1 VWGEGVVDHL
11 AQHLARTMPGQRGC
25 TRRNHYGVPFI
36 NTVTARPDR
45 HRHHAPHHVDPVTET
60 QAR

>member
-36 NTVTARPDR
+36 NTATARLIATGIT
-45 HRHHAPHHVDPVTET
+45 HYVVLML
-60 QAR
+60 